1 MTQLR
6 YAVVIP
12 TIGRPR
18 LGELVAAVDGD
29 PAPSCI
35 VVADDRH
42 NASSA
47 LGLPATAAPLF
58 VVRSYGRGPA
68 AARNAGWRAADA
80 DWIAFL
86 DDDVAVPLDW
96 CRRLVKDLEDL
107 PDNVAASQAW
117 IYVPSPEGRRPTDA
131 ERRTLALSGA
141 LWITA
146 DMAYRRAALVETG
159 GFDERFPRAFRED
172 ADLALR
178 TLRSGYGIA
187 WGERVTTHPLASS
200 TSWRK
205 SLKDQAGNADNALM
219 RAKYG
224 HRWRSLI
231 GTTPGRTGRHLFTTA
246 AALTAAVGCAL
257 GPSTGSGQRLSKR
270 RSVRPATGS
279 GRIGAA
285 AGLVWAGLTAEFALG
300 RILAGPRTAPEISAM
315 VVTSALIPPLAVAH
329 RLRGELRVRLA
340 GWSTRPVSVSN
351 ADLSASMVAIATT
364 HADKS
369 SKPRAV
375 LFDRDGTLIKD
386 VPYLADPGRV
396 RPMPGVRRTLDRL
409 RRQGVAVGVVSNQSG
424 VARGLIHPEEL
435 AKVNARVESLLGP
448 FDTWQVCPH
457 APDAGCGCRK
467 PEPGMVTAAA
477 QELGLAPHECLLI
490 GDIGSDVD
498 AALAAGAR
506 AVLVPT
512 RHTKVDEIDRAQLVA
527 AVAPNLRTAVRRH
540 VGRSR

>member
-12 TIGRPR
+12 TIGRPK
-18 LGELVAAVDGD
+18 LAELVAAVDGD

-35 VVADDRH
+35 VVADDRR

-47 LGLPATAAPLF
+47 LDLPATRAPLI
-58 VVRSYGRGPA
+58 VVRSHGRGPA

-86 DDDVAVPLDW
+86 DDDVAVPIDW
-96 CRRLVKDLEDL
+96 CRRLIKDLQDL
-107 PDNVAASQAW
+107 PDNVAASQAC
-117 IYVPSPEGRRPTDA
+117 IYVPPPESRRPTDA
-131 ERRTLALSGA
+131 ERRTLGLSGA

-146 DMAYRRAALVETG
+146 DMAYRRAALLETG

-178 TLRSGYGIA
+178 TVRSGYGIA

-200 TSWRK
+200 TSWRN

-231 GTTPGRTGRHLFTTA
+231 GTTPGRTGRHLLTTA
-246 AALTAAVGCAL
+246 AALTAVAAVAAGRFSRAERPL
-257 GPSTGSGQRLSKR
+257 GIAR
-270 RSVRPATGS
+270 RNSAGAA
-279 GRIGAA
+279 AA
-285 AGLVWAGLTAEFALG
+285 AGLVWAGMTAEFALG
-300 RILAGPRTAPEISAM
+300 RVLAGPRTAREISAM
-315 VVTSALIPPLAVAH
+315 VVTSVLIPPLAVAH
-329 RLRGELRVRLA
+329 RLRGELQVRFA
-340 GWSTRPVSVSN
+340 GRSTRPVSVSN
-351 ADLSASMVAIATT
+351 ADLSVSMVAITTT

-369 SKPRAV
+369 VESKPRAV

-386 VPYLADPGRV
+386 VPYLADPRRV
-396 RPMPGVRRTLDRL
+396 RPLPGVRRTLDRL

-435 AKVNARVESLLGP
+435 AQVNARVESLLGP

-457 APDAGCGCRK
+457 APDGGCSCRK
-467 PEPGMVTAAA
+467 PEPGLVTAAA
-477 QELGLAPHECLLI
+477 RELGLAPHECLLI

-512 RHTKVDEIDRAQLVA
+512 RHTKVDEIDHAQLVA
-527 AVAPNLRTAVRRH
+527 AVAPNLRSAVRRH